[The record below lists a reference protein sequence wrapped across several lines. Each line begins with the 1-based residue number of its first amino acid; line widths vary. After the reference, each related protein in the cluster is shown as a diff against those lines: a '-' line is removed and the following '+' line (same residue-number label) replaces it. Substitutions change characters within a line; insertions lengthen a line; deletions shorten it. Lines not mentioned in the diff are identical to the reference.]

1 MKENQTDYGV
11 TGEIIDKIF
20 ERGTL
25 FKIAVIIFMIWMTWS
40 IYKIQ
45 TQKYTYNIEFAKDVV
60 VADLL
65 NKYGDMGCIEIIDC
79 RAFGE
84 VDFVKYI
91 TSKPIMRGYQLQ
103 YKNRTFLNW

>member
-65 NKYGDMGCIEIIDC
+65 NKYGDMGCIVDSAR
-79 RAFGE
+79 RATSGSGLYTTE
-84 VDFVKYI
+84 TGYEFVFRCPK
-91 TSKPIMRGYQLQ
+91 
-103 YKNRTFLNW
+103 

>member
-1 MKENQTDYGV
+1 
-11 TGEIIDKIF
+11 
-20 ERGTL
+20 
-25 FKIAVIIFMIWMTWS
+25 MITVYFNWGKKTISWE
-40 IYKIQ
+40 Y
-45 TQKYTYNIEFAKDVV
+45 V
-60 VADLL
+60 
-65 NKYGDMGCIEIIDC
+65 DMGCIEIIDC